1 VKALLDSGA
10 TGIFIDKA
18 TVELNGIQTR
28 RLARPIPV
36 FNVDGTMNSSRSIEE
51 EVEMWMIYK
60 GHKEKVVMEVC
71 DLGKTPLIVG
81 FTWLQYHNPNI
92 DWTTGEVHMSRCPP
106 GCNVDR
112 KKSKWQKKKI
122 RKLFKYE
129 AS

>member
-1 VKALLDSGA
+1 
-10 TGIFIDKA
+10 
-18 TVELNGIQTR
+18 
-28 RLARPIPV
+28 
-36 FNVDGTMNSSRSIEE
+36 MNSSGSIEE

-129 AS
+129 ASKEEEAPDAETNDDAEEIYRAIKSTITSLEKEKTAAELVPE